1 MIRIAFDTNI
11 LVYLAN
17 TSATPADTAKTVRLL
32 DMMERLEG
40 QADLVVPVQ
49 ALGEL
54 NTVLRRNTV
63 TSERASLILEQWTAS
78 SENPPSAVSTLRIA
92 LDLSRRH
99 RLQFWDSL
107 IVAAATE
114 AGCSL
119 LLSEDMQN
127 GFAVGGLTV
136 VNPLIDKPHR
146 ALARL
151 FDC

>member
-1 MIRIAFDTNI
+1 LIRIAFDTNI

-17 TSATPADTAKTVRLL
+17 TSATAVDAVKTVKLL

-54 NTVLRRNTV
+54 NTVLRRNRV
-63 TSERASLILEQWTAS
+63 TSERSSLILEQWIAS
-78 SENPPSAVSTLRIA
+78 SENPPSTMSTLRIA

-107 IVAAATE
+107 VVAAASE
-114 AGCSL
+114 AGCLL
-119 LLSEDMQN
+119 LLSEDMPN
-127 GFAVGGLTV
+127 GFTVRGLTV

-146 ALARL
+146 ALAWL
-151 FDC
+151 FDG